1 MTDHLLSEE
10 EGYMERIGNIVD
22 KEPLAG
28 KPTDFY
34 PVTLKSTARKDD
46 GSALN
51 GERHL
56 IQRLQAGD
64 RQAFDVIFSRYVNQV
79 YRQAVKLTGNK
90 ADAEEVVQDVF
101 LTVYQ
106 KAKTFRGKSAFS
118 TWLYR
123 VTLNTAISRL
133 RRQKK
138 GENVDI
144 EEYLP
149 RFREDGHHLV
159 RPVADWSGEIEQR
172 LMDKE
177 LQKTV
182 HEAIDQLPPVDKAIL
197 LSDLDGFS
205 NREIGDTVGLSVQAV
220 KARLHRARLFL
231 RGKLAVHFGYSST

>member
-1 MTDHLLSEE
+1 MEKTANITDQQ
-10 EGYMERIGNIVD
+10 
-22 KEPLAG
+22 PLTG
-28 KPTDFY
+28 KATEFY
-34 PVTLKSTARKDD
+34 PATFNKQAQRD
-46 GSALN
+46 GGASLN
-51 GERHL
+51 EERL
-56 IQRLQAGD
+56 LVERLQAGD
-64 RQAFDVIFSRYVNQV
+64 HQAFDVIFRRYANQV
-79 YRQAVKLTGNK
+79 YRQALRLMGNE
-90 ADAEEVVQDVF
+90 ADAEDIVQEVF
-101 LTVYQ
+101 LTVYE
-106 KAKTFRGKSAFS
+106 KAKGFRGKAAFS
-118 TWLYR
+118 TWIYR

-182 HEAIDQLPPVDKAIL
+182 REAIDQLPPVDKAIL

-220 KARLHRARLFL
+220 KARLHRGRLFL
-231 RGKLAVHFGYSST
+231 RGKLAVHFGYSPT